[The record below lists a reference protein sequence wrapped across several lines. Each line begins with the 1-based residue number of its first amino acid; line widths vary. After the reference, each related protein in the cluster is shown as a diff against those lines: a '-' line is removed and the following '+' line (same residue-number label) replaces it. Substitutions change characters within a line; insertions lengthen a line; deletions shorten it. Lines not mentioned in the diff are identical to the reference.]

1 MESTES
7 WRTLILARMLY
18 PPMGGEYLRNWQ
30 TINLLKQF
38 GPVAVCSL
46 FDRQID
52 PPQQTGI
59 DFWHPINLAADR
71 SLQSQLESITQW
83 FKQAGLTYY
92 CPYQTSIAET
102 LTQTITTFQPDLV
115 ILEQLWMIPYLP
127 IIQRYP
133 CQVIYDAHNIEV
145 PLYEQTKCVG
155 AGLRSLARRI
165 LHIPQIQRSEQQL
178 LQQTDQVWVCSRP
191 DQEELCDRY
200 RPTHLPQII
209 PNGLDSKFYAGLF
222 QERLRQERSRLTHN
236 VIFIGNFAHV
246 PNGEAVSMLLREI
259 YPELRRQFPQTRLL
273 LVGRNP
279 TPAML
284 KAAQADD
291 QITVTGEVEDI
302 RPYLATARV
311 MVTPLLQGSGTRLKI
326 LEAFAAGCPVVSTAK
341 GAEGLQVQ
349 DGEQYLRAEGSAAIV
364 AAVQRLWSDP
374 VLEMKLIKS
383 AQGLLQS
390 AYSWEAV
397 HQTIGSA
404 LEQLRTADAK
414 RTVNH

>member
-1 MESTES
+1 MERTED
-7 WRTLILARMLY
+7 WRSLILARMLY

-30 TINLLKQF
+30 TINLLQQF
-38 GPVAVCSL
+38 GSVAVFSL
-46 FDRQID
+46 FDRAIQ
-52 PPQQTGI
+52 PPELGRLTWQH
-59 DFWHPINLAADR
+59 FNLTADR

-83 FKQAGLTYY
+83 VRQVGLTYY
-92 CPYQTSIAET
+92 CPYHHTIAQALE
-102 LTQTITTFQPDLV
+102 QTIATFQPNLV

-133 CQVIYDAHNIEV
+133 CQVIYDAHNVEV

-155 AGLRSLARRI
+155 VGLRSLARRM

-178 LQQTDQVWVCSRP
+178 LQQTDQVWVCSHT
-191 DQEELCDRY
+191 DQEQLCDRY
-200 RPTHLPQII
+200 RPTHPPQII
-209 PNGLDSKFYAGLF
+209 PNGLDSQFYADLF
-222 QERLRQERSRLTHN
+222 QERLRQDQGLTHN
-236 VIFIGNFAHV
+236 IIFTGNFAHA
-246 PNGEAVSMLLREI
+246 PNAEAATQLLTEI
-259 YPELRRQFPQTRLL
+259 YPALCRQFPQTQLL

-284 KAAQADD
+284 RAAREDN
-291 QITVTGEVEDI
+291 QITVTGEVDDI

-326 LEAFAAGCPVVSTAK
+326 LEAFAAGCPVVSTTK
-341 GAEGLQVQ
+341 GVEGLQVQ

-364 AAVQRLWSDP
+364 AAVQRLWGDS

-390 AYSWEAV
+390 AYSWDV
-397 HQTIGSA
+397 VQQTMGNA

-414 RTVNH
+414 RTISD